1 MMRKQQLLQKKRL
14 CKMVNILL
22 LHYVKKNLVF
32 LFYFLFLPNKLVTVD
47 TNVKLFNGV
56 TKY

>member
-1 MMRKQQLLQKKRL
+1 
-14 CKMVNILL
+14 MVNILL

>member
-1 MMRKQQLLQKKRL
+1 MRKQQLLQKKRL

-22 LHYVKKNLVF
+22 LHYVKKNLAF

-47 TNVKLFNGV
+47 TNVKFFNGV